1 MERTV
6 RYMGDGVNINRWI
19 NGRVVEALLWTLEVS
34 PHGGMETSSWP
45 AQQPLY
51 SPSIGPTAALSARFA
66 ALELSL
72 FPWIGGALTRPHSI
86 DCTPT
91 SVQARTPEQCPPL
104 YPYLYLC
111 LHRCWYLY
119 PSSSSALPNQPS
131 PDQAK
136 PDQFKPTSANLSLSA
151 HTLAC

>member
-6 RYMGDGVNINRWI
+6 RYMGDGVNIDRWI

-45 AQQPLY
+45 AQQPFY

-66 ALELSL
+66 ALDLSL
-72 FPWIGGALTRPHSI
+72 FPWIGWAWTRPHSI
-86 DCTPT
+86 GLHANL
-91 SVQARTPEQCPPL
+91 SMSTPEQCPPL
-104 YPYLYLC
+104 HLYLYLC

-119 PSSSSALPNQPS
+119 PSSSSALPINLAQS
-131 PDQAK
+131 K
-136 PDQFKPTSANLSLSA
+136 PDQTKIKPTSANLSLSA